1 MPMRLLRNHEVRIL
15 LVAAFAAALAIVAM
29 LLMVVVR
36 INQTEKLR
44 EVTASNCR
52 GLEAVKGEIRGVF
65 EDNLER
71 TQARTDLS
79 VTERTAIV
87 EYYNRQIRR
96 FAPHDCP
103 SP

>member
-15 LVAAFAAALAIVAM
+15 LVASVAAAIAISTLC
-29 LLMVVVR
+29 LLVVVR
-36 INQTEKLR
+36 VNQTQKFR
-44 EVTASNCR
+44 EVTASNCL

-65 EDNLER
+65 EDNLAR
-71 TQARTDLS
+71 TEARTDLS
-79 VTERTAIV
+79 TPERTAIV
-87 EYYNRQIRR
+87 EYYHRQIRR